1 MEAEITFV
9 PREFYCPITGDLM
22 NEPVLGKDGHSYEK
36 SEIFQW
42 LSTNKTS
49 PLTREP
55 LTTDDLVDNLP
66 LKRSIEEIR
75 KYLKEEQL
83 KIDSRISE
91 EVMVPFVSAL
101 DEIKMNSYYLDNK
114 LFVNIDV
121 PNVEQR
127 PPVDIVLCIDVS
139 YSMIE
144 EATLKGDRNE
154 TIGHGFSVLSLTISA
169 AKTILHSL
177 NEEDNVSIVTY
188 SSKANIVCS
197 NLACTPE
204 NRQIMEMELD
214 ALKPISNTNMWDGIH
229 TSLDILRQTSPPPRV
244 KGVFLLTDG
253 IPNVDPPRGHVYM
266 MEKYFRDNDFKCMVS
281 CYGFGYN
288 LQSDLLLKLSNSSGG
303 DGFSFIPDA
312 SLLGNIFIHGI
323 SNLLTTALTNVDMK
337 VKLSKDVTFH
347 GYPNPQTN
355 EIDVKIDSL
364 KYGQS
369 KNFVYDLNTSCS
381 RSQSLD
387 YLNGCAE
394 ITLDIGGKM
403 LMTNENDRP
412 PRDYYLE
419 QTFRREAIQVLNHC
433 IDMKKYNDNSFEIN
447 INDLITRMKE
457 EVRKC
462 DNVYLTNILFDLS
475 GQVREALN
483 MTSQGKKE
491 DWFTRWGIHYLRSLQ
506 DAYRH
511 ELCNNFKDKGVS
523 NFAGEL
529 FNQIRDRVSDTFDQL
544 PPPKKDV
551 EHAPPKSRG
560 GSTFTRQAVPETMA
574 TYNSSAGPCAA
585 EGCRV
590 LMTTGDYKNVEDI
603 RKGDQVITYHTEKD
617 DLGKT
622 HGSYTT
628 SFIECVVK
636 TKCNN
641 NKANMVKL
649 GELLITPYHPII
661 DMVNFEKDWCF
672 PVTKHTIREYDCN
685 YMYSFVTENR
695 QSLTVERYIFA
706 TFGHKLKENIVY
718 HEYFGTD
725 AVINDLKKF
734 NTYND
739 GYVELTP
746 DMLKRDPN
754 NKTVCQI
761 SMEN

>member
-9 PREFYCPITGDLM
+9 PKDFYCPITGDLM

-36 SEIFQW
+36 SEILMW
-42 LSTNKTS
+42 LSTNTTS
-49 PLTREP
+49 PMTREP
-55 LTTDDLVDNLP
+55 LTKDDLVENLP

-75 KYLKEEQL
+75 DRLKEEQL
-83 KIDSRISE
+83 KTDSRISE

-101 DEIKMNSYYLDNK
+101 DEMKLNSYYLDNK

-139 YSMIE
+139 YSMSE

-154 TIGHGFSVLSLTISA
+154 TIGHGFSVLSLTVSA

-177 NEEDNVSIVTY
+177 NGDDNVSIVTY
-188 SSKANIVCS
+188 SSRAFVVCS

-204 NRQIMEMELD
+204 NRVIMEAELD
-214 ALKPISNTNMWDGIH
+214 ALKPITNTNMWDGIH

-244 KGVFLLTDG
+244 KGIFLLTDG

-266 MEKYFRDNDFKCMVS
+266 LEKYFREHGFKCMLS

-288 LQSDLLLKLSNSSGG
+288 LQSDLLLNLSNASGG

-337 VKLSKDVTFH
+337 IKLSKNVTFH
-347 GYPNPQTN
+347 GFPNPQTN
-355 EIDVKIDSL
+355 EIDVNVDSL

-369 KNFVYDLNTSCS
+369 KNFIFDLNTSCS
-381 RSQSLD
+381 SSQSLE
-387 YLNGCAE
+387 YLNDCAE

-403 LMTNENDRP
+403 LMTNENNRP
-412 PRDYYLE
+412 SRDYYLE
-419 QTFRREAIQVLNHC
+419 QKFRQEMIQVINHC
-433 IDMKKYNDNSFEIN
+433 IDLKKYNDNSFEGGIN
-447 INDLITRMKE
+447 ELITRIQG

-462 DNVYLTNILFDLS
+462 NNVYLSNILFDLS

-491 DWFTRWGIHYLRSLQ
+491 DWFSRWGIHYLRSLQ

-523 NFAGEL
+523 NFSGEL
-529 FNQIRDRVSDTFDQL
+529 FNQIRDKVSDTFDSL

-551 EHAPPKSRG
+551 KQAPMRSKGR
-560 GSTFTRQAVPETMA
+560 STVTRQAAPVSMA
-574 TYNSSAGPCAA
+574 AYNTASGGCAA

-603 RKGDQVITYHTEKD
+603 CKGDRVITYHTEKD
-617 DLGKT
+617 DQGR
-622 HGSYTT
+622 HNEMYTE
-628 SFIECVVK
+628 SSIECVVK
-636 TKCNN
+636 TKCIN
-641 NKANMVKL
+641 NKVNMVKL

-661 DMVNFEKDWCF
+661 DMANFEKDWCF
-672 PVTKHTIREYDCN
+672 PMTKHHIREYDCN

-695 QSLTVERYIFA
+695 QSLTIERYIFA
-706 TFGHKLKENIVY
+706 TFGHNLKENIIY

-761 SMEN
+761 TNE

>member
-288 LQSDLLLKLSNSSGG
+288 LQSDLLLKLSNASGG

-369 KNFVYDLNTSCS
+369 NNFVYDLNTSCS

>member
-9 PREFYCPITGDLM
+9 PTEFYCPITGDLM

-75 KYLKEEQL
+75 KHLKEEQL

-288 LQSDLLLKLSNSSGG
+288 LQSDLLLKLSNASGG

-433 IDMKKYNDNSFEIN
+433 IDMKKYNDNSFESN
-447 INDLITRMKE
+447 INDLITRMNE

-560 GSTFTRQAVPETMA
+560 GSTFTRQAAPESMA
-574 TYNSSAGPCAA
+574 TYNTSAGPCAA

>member
-1 MEAEITFV
+1 
-9 PREFYCPITGDLM
+9 
-22 NEPVLGKDGHSYEK
+22 
-36 SEIFQW
+36 
-42 LSTNKTS
+42 
-49 PLTREP
+49 
-55 LTTDDLVDNLP
+55 
-66 LKRSIEEIR
+66 
-75 KYLKEEQL
+75 
-83 KIDSRISE
+83 
-91 EVMVPFVSAL
+91 
-101 DEIKMNSYYLDNK
+101 
-114 LFVNIDV
+114 
-121 PNVEQR
+121 
-127 PPVDIVLCIDVS
+127 
-139 YSMIE
+139 
-144 EATLKGDRNE
+144 
-154 TIGHGFSVLSLTISA
+154 
-169 AKTILHSL
+169 
-177 NEEDNVSIVTY
+177 
-188 SSKANIVCS
+188 
-197 NLACTPE
+197 
-204 NRQIMEMELD
+204 
-214 ALKPISNTNMWDGIH
+214 
-229 TSLDILRQTSPPPRV
+229 
-244 KGVFLLTDG
+244 
-253 IPNVDPPRGHVYM
+253 
-266 MEKYFRDNDFKCMVS
+266 
-281 CYGFGYN
+281 
-288 LQSDLLLKLSNSSGG
+288 
-303 DGFSFIPDA
+303 
-312 SLLGNIFIHGI
+312 
-323 SNLLTTALTNVDMK
+323 MK

>member
-288 LQSDLLLKLSNSSGG
+288 LQSDLLLKLSNASGG